1 VLRHPTLDQ
10 LHALGLH
17 GMAKAFADLADA
29 DEPKDLVHA
38 DWLALLLDKE
48 ISWRRDK
55 RLAARLSAA
64 KLRHQASVED
74 VDYRAARGLDRA
86 LFQRLSEG
94 DWIDA
99 HDNLVLVG
107 PAGVGKSWLACAIG
121 HKACRDNRA
130 VLYHRWPKLCGDLA
144 LARGDGRHSRLIRA
158 LARADLL
165 ILDDFGLE
173 PLDAGGR
180 HDLLEILEERYGR
193 RSTIVTSQLPLSVW
207 HEVVGDPTYADAILD
222 RLVHNA
228 HRIELTGESLR
239 RARGKPP
246 KTT

>member
-10 LHALGLH
+10 LHTLSLH

-29 DEPKDLVHA
+29 GEARDLAHA

-64 KLRHQASVED
+64 KLRDQASVED

-86 LFQRLSEG
+86 LFQKLSEG
-94 DWIDA
+94 GWIDA
-99 HDNLVLVG
+99 HDNLALVG

-130 VLYHRWPKLCGDLA
+130 VLYRRWPKLCGDLA
-144 LARGDGRHSRLIRA
+144 LARGDGRHPRLIKSLGRT
-158 LARADLL
+158 DLL

-173 PLDAGGR
+173 PLDASAR
-180 HDLLEILEERYGR
+180 QDLLEILDERYGR
-193 RSTIVTSQLPLSVW
+193 RSTIVTSQLPLSAW
-207 HEVVGDPTYADAILD
+207 HDVIGDPTYGDAILD
-222 RLVHNA
+222 RFVHNA
-228 HRIELTGESLR
+228 HRIELNGDSLR
-239 RARGKPP
+239 RARGKSS
-246 KTT
+246 KTA